1 MDKAFADHE
10 QDLAE
15 ALCKEQ
21 NEILTWSR
29 IETMKL
35 YGALFR
41 GGIFSGHLL

>member
-1 MDKAFADHE
+1 MDKAFVDHE

-21 NEILTWSR
+21 NEILAWSG

-41 GGIFSGHLL
+41 GESIFRTPT